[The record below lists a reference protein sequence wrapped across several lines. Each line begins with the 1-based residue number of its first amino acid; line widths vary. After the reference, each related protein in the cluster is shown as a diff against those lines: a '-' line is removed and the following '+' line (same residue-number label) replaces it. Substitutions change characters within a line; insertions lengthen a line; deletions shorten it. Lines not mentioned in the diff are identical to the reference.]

1 MVQPYLDHF
10 GLTEPPF
17 SKEIPDADLWLP
29 SSKQAIVDALLEA
42 LDERASAIL
51 VGEPGV
57 GKTCVLRAL
66 RHRIPV
72 AGFRLT
78 YYYNATLGRRD
89 FYRQLCQAVGIAPA
103 ATAGSLF
110 YALSRHVEERAAER
124 VHPVFLLDESHL
136 LHQDTLDHLHILLNY
151 AWDNRALLSLVLV
164 GLPELRERLALRRN
178 RSLYSRIHHRLEV
191 SALTPDDTAEYLRM
205 RLTRAG
211 CHREVFASDAI
222 VVLHEATLG
231 AMRDLD
237 RLAAH
242 ALRET
247 ARKKRKLVERDVVT
261 RVVEADTRERDR

>member
-1 MVQPYLDHF
+1 MTLPCLAHF
-10 GLTEPPF
+10 SLTEAPF
-17 SKEIPDADLWLP
+17 SKEIADAELWLP
-29 SSKQAIVDALLEA
+29 SSKLTVVETLIEA
-42 LDERASAIL
+42 LDERASVVL

-66 RHRIPV
+66 RHRIPA

-78 YYYNATLGRRD
+78 YCCNATLGRRD
-89 FYRQLCQAVGIAPA
+89 FYRQLCHAVGLTPV

-110 YALSRHVEERAAER
+110 YALSRHVEQSAAER

-151 AWDNRALLSLVLV
+151 AWDSRALLSLIMV

-178 RSLYSRIHHRLEV
+178 RSLYSRIHHRLEI
-191 SALTPDDTAEYLRM
+191 SALTPDDTTEYLRM
-205 RLTRAG
+205 RMERAG
-211 CHREVFASDAI
+211 CTRDVFAGDAI
-222 VVLHEATLG
+222 VLLHEATLG

-237 RLAAH
+237 RLAAA

-247 ARKKRKLVERDVVT
+247 ARKKRKLVERDVVS
-261 RVVEADTRERDR
+261 RAIEADTRERDR

>member
-1 MVQPYLDHF
+1 MAQPYLAHF
-10 GLTEPPF
+10 ALNDPPF
-17 SKEIPDADLWLP
+17 SKEVPDGDLWLP
-29 SSKQAIVDALLEA
+29 SSKQAVVDTLIEA
-42 LDERASAIL
+42 LDERASVVL

-66 RHRIPV
+66 RHRIPA

-78 YYYNATLGRRD
+78 YCHNATLGRRD
-89 FYRQLCQAVGIAPA
+89 FYRQLCHAVGLTPA

-110 YALSRHVEERAAER
+110 YALSRHVEDRVAER

-151 AWDNRALLSLVLV
+151 AWDSRALLSLILV

-205 RLTRAG
+205 RMERGG
-211 CHREVFASDAI
+211 CTREVFASDA
-222 VVLHEATLG
+222 VVLLHEATVG

-237 RLAAH
+237 RLAAA

-247 ARKKRKLVERDVVT
+247 ARKKKKLVERDIVAH
-261 RVVEADTRERDR
+261 VVEADTRERDR